1 MTLAP
6 DLFRALAALCESPD
20 PAHARLAET
29 LGLPGRSDPESHTEL
44 FVFQLVPYASV
55 YLGPEGKIGGEAR
68 DTIAGFWRALRLI
81 PPAEPDHLAALLG
94 LYATLGEREC
104 GEAEPARRLLWRQA
118 RQAMLWEHL
127 LTWLPPY
134 LHAVTEA
141 APRFYTAWAQLL
153 RDALLAE
160 AAELTGPPDSL
171 IHLRGLPAP
180 PDGASD
186 AFIRGLLT
194 PARSG
199 VILTRRDI
207 ARGARAMKLGL
218 RAGERAFSL
227 RWLISQDPVAA
238 CGWLETEAAR
248 CEAWHSADRP
258 ALGDIAV
265 HWLSRAEATR
275 HALRRTQDTAMDLVK
290 ATQR

>member
-20 PAHARLAET
+20 PAHLRLAET
-29 LGLPGRSDPESHTEL
+29 LGLPGRGDPESHTEL

-55 YLGPEGKIGGEAR
+55 YLGPEGKLGGEAR
-68 DTIAGFWRALRLI
+68 DTVAGFWRALRLI

-94 LYATLGEREC
+94 LYATLAEREC
-104 GEAEPARRLLWRQA
+104 GEAGPARRLLWRQA
-118 RQAMLWEHL
+118 RQALLWEHL

-134 LHAVTEA
+134 LQAVTQA
-141 APRFYTAWAQLL
+141 GPRFYAAWARLL

-160 AAELTGPPDSL
+160 AAELTAPPASL
-171 IHLRGLPAP
+171 IHLRGLPAL

-186 AFIRGLLT
+186 GFIRGLLT
-194 PARSG
+194 PACSG

-207 ARGARAMKLGL
+207 ARGARVMQLGL
-218 RAGERAFSL
+218 RAGERAFAL
-227 RWLISQDPVAA
+227 RSLISQDPVAA
-238 CGWLETEAAR
+238 FGWLEAEAAR
-248 CEAWHSADRP
+248 WAAWHAADRP
-258 ALGDIAV
+258 ALGGITL
-265 HWLSRAEATR
+265 HWLGRAEATR
-275 HALRRTQDTAMDLVK
+275 HALRRAQHTAMDLVK